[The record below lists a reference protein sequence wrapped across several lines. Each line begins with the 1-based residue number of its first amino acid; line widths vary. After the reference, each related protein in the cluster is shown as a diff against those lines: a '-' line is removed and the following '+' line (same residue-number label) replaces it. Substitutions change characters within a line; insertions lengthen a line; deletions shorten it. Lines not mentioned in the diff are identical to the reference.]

1 MLTADAFGVLPPIS
15 KLTPQQAMYHFLSG
29 YTAKVAGTEK
39 GVVEPTATFSACF
52 GAPFMPRH
60 PAIYG
65 ELLRDLVAEH
75 DVQCWLL
82 NTGWTAGPYGIGHR
96 MPIKATRTMLN
107 AALDGSLVKG
117 EFRTDKNFGVEVPT
131 AIAGVDSNLLDP
143 RSTWSDGEAYDQQ
156 AQKLVAMFIENF
168 AKFENRVTDDV
179 KAAAPQAA

>member
-1 MLTADAFGVLPPIS
+1 
-15 KLTPQQAMYHFLSG
+15 MYHFLSG

-117 EFRTDKNFGVEVPT
+117 EFRTDENFGVEVPT

-179 KAAAPQAA
+179 KAAAPKAA